1 MRINQIA
8 KYLGL
13 KKPFSIT
20 LKSGTKNKATAKYWG
35 LYSEKGKLESHE
47 IKIWVGNL
55 ENPLERSL
63 ETLIAHELIHAW
75 QEEKGFTDTHG
86 ESFKYAAE
94 RVSCEFDLERVY
106 DPDLDTE

>member
-8 KYLGL
+8 KYLRL

-47 IKIWVGNL
+47 IKIWIGNL
-55 ENPLERSL
+55 ENPLERDL

-86 ESFKYAAE
+86 ESFKTAAF
-94 RVSCEFDLERVY
+94 VISAEFNLKRVY
-106 DPDLDTE
+106 DPDIDEE